1 MKLSRTLTI
10 NMSGEDIAYLQT
22 KLKNIGFFNGRISG
36 YFGQDTLLA
45 ITNFQRDVGM
55 KVNGTVN
62 SLVWN
67 KLNNYGK
74 IITKEPEIVH
84 EISYTT
90 PNGLTIYDSLISEDD
105 YYKDIVKKDII
116 WLHHSE
122 GGSRP
127 DWTISGWEKEYLKD
141 VSGKLVSDS
150 KGNSIP
156 LKVGKAYVIGRK
168 SSTTDDTSWDGKIL
182 RAFDDKYYAY
192 HLGINSANSKDLN
205 SRSIAI
211 EICNYGPLTIGKDG
225 RFYNY
230 VNKPINEKEVV
241 KLDKPFRG
249 YEYFERYTDAQIE
262 NLRKLLIYLINKH
275 SIKIEGKIYNEKWFE
290 YNTKLSGIKS
300 HSNMRVDK
308 YDIFPQKEMI
318 QMLNSI

>member
-127 DWTISGWEKEYLKD
+127 DWTISGWGKEYLKD

-182 RAFDDKYYAY
+182 RAFDDKYYTY

>member
-1 MKLSRTLTI
+1 MKLSRTLTL
-10 NMSGEDIAYLQT
+10 NMSGEDINFLQT
-22 KLKNIGFFNGRISG
+22 KLKNIGFFSGRISG
-36 YFGQDTLLA
+36 YFGQDTLMA
-45 ITNFQRDVGM
+45 VTNFQREAGIKANGSVG
-55 KVNGTVN
+55 

-74 IITKEPEIVH
+74 IINEPEIVH
-84 EISYTT
+84 EISYTI
-90 PNGLTIYDSLISEDD
+90 PNGLTIYDGLISEDD

-141 VSGKLVSDS
+141 VSGKLTYDS
-150 KGNSIP
+150 KGNVMP

-168 SSTTDDTSWDGKIL
+168 SSTTDDSSWDGKIL

-192 HLGINSANSKDLN
+192 HLGINTANSKDLN

-230 VNKPINEKEVV
+230 VNKPIDEKEVV

>member
-1 MKLSRTLTI
+1 MKLSRTLTL
-10 NMSGEDIAYLQT
+10 NMSGEDITFLQT
-22 KLKNIGFFNGRISG
+22 KLKNIGFFNSRISG
-36 YFGQDTLLA
+36 YFGQDTLIA
-45 ITNFQRDVGM
+45 VTNFQREVGI
-55 KVNGTVN
+55 KVTGIVG

-67 KLNNYGK
+67 RLNNYGK
-74 IITKEPEIVH
+74 ITNNSEIVH

-90 PNGLTIYDSLISEDD
+90 PNGLTIYDSLISDDD
-105 YYKDIVKKDII
+105 YYKDIIKKDII

-141 VSGKLVSDS
+141 VSGKLTYDS
-150 KGNSIP
+150 KGNVIP

-168 SSTTDDTSWDGKIL
+168 SSTTDDASWDGKIL
-182 RAFDDKYYAY
+182 RAFDDRYYAY
-192 HLGINSANSKDLN
+192 HLGINTANYKDLN

-211 EICNYGPLTIGKDG
+211 EICNYGHLTIGKDG

-230 VNKPINEKEVV
+230 VNKPINEKEVI

-262 NLRKLLIYLINKH
+262 NLRKLMIYLINKH
-275 SIKIEGKIYNEKWFE
+275 NIKIEGKIYNEKWFE
-290 YNTKLSGIKS
+290 YNAKVSGIKS
-300 HSNMRVDK
+300 HSNIRLDK